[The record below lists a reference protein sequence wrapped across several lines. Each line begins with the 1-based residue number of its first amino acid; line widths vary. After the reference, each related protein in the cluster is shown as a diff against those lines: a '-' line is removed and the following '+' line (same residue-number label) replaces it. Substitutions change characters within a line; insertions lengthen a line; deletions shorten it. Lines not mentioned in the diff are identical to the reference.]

1 MFQYIFRRLVQ
12 FVPVFF
18 GVTLLLF
25 FVTTILPG
33 DPVALRAG
41 EKKLPPAVYQAMRH
55 QYGLDKPWYQ
65 QYADYLGALAKGD
78 LGTSIASGRQVTDIF
93 KDVYPYTVKL
103 AGGAIALE
111 IIFGIAV
118 GIVAAVKRYSIW
130 DTLATLTTSI
140 LVALPVFWLGIMLQ
154 YFFGIW
160 LKNATGGAFY
170 LPISG
175 VSGVFP
181 AWVYMILPSITL
193 ASVSTAYAARVM
205 RSQLLEVSG
214 QDYVR
219 TAHAKGLS
227 VSRVLWSHE
236 MKNALIPVVTFI
248 GLDLGA
254 MLSGAILTE
263 SVFNIPGLGW
273 TIYHSIRAYDYPV
286 LFGCVTLMLFAVL
299 FINLI
304 VDVSYAFL
312 DPRIRYGSAAGE

>member
-1 MFQYIFRRLVQ
+1 MFQYIFRRFVQ
-12 FVPVFF
+12 FIPVFF

-25 FVTTILPG
+25 LITTILPG

-41 EKKLPPAVYQAMRH
+41 EKKLPPAVYQSMRH
-55 QYGLDKPWYQ
+55 QYGLDKPWYV
-65 QYADYLGALAKGD
+65 QYADYLGNLAKGD
-78 LGTSIASGRQVTDIF
+78 VGTSIASGQPVIEIF
-93 KDVYPYTVKL
+93 KSVYPVTVTL
-103 AGGAIALE
+103 AAGAIAIEVLV
-111 IIFGIAV
+111 GLAV

-130 DTLATLTTSI
+130 DTTATLSTSI

-154 YFFGIW
+154 FFFGIF
-160 LKNATGGAFY
+160 LRNATGGQFY

-175 VSGVFP
+175 ISGEFP
-181 AWVYMILPSITL
+181 PFAYWILPSITL
-193 ASVSTAYAARVM
+193 ASVSTAYAARIM

-219 TAHAKGLS
+219 TAYAKGLTS
-227 VSRVLWSHE
+227 SRVLWGHE

-248 GLDLGA
+248 GLDLSA

-263 SVFNIPGLGW
+263 SVFNLPGLGW

-299 FINLI
+299 LINLL
-304 VDVSYAFL
+304 VDISYAFL
-312 DPRIRYGSAAGE
+312 DPRIRYGAAAGE